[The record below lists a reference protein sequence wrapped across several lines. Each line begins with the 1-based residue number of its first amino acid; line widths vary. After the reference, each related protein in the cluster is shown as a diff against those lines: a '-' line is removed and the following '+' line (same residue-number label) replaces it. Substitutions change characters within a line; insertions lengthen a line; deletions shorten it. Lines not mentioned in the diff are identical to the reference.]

1 MYYFLILHKDLEGEP
16 MSITLYEA
24 VWGRIFA
31 FLYDT
36 AFVLAE
42 KRGLK
47 KIRIELLGLASGKVV
62 ELGAGTGLNLAHYP
76 AHVEELL
83 LTEPDP
89 YMAAKLRKRTTSTTL
104 NISIVETLAD
114 SLPVESAS
122 VDTVVCTLVLCT
134 VPDPERTI
142 QEISRVL
149 RPNGRFIFAEHVRS
163 ENRKIAWLQDK
174 LNTSWGWYACGCNCN
189 RDTVA
194 TLRDSP
200 LRVIELRKD
209 RLRWI
214 SPLVHPL
221 VIGVAGKTK

>member
-1 MYYFLILHKDLEGEP
+1 
-16 MSITLYEA
+16 MSKTLYKV
-24 VWGRIFA
+24 VWGRTFA

-36 AFVLAE
+36 GFVLAE
-42 KRGLK
+42 KRGLR
-47 KIRIELLGLASGKVV
+47 KIRVELLSQANGKVV

-76 AHVEELL
+76 VHVEELL

-89 YMAAKLRKRTTSTTL
+89 FMAAKLRKRTSSSPL
-104 NISIVETLAD
+104 NISIVEASAD
-114 SLPVESAS
+114 SLPVESES

-134 VPDPERTI
+134 VPNPEKTI

-149 RPNGRFIFAEHVRS
+149 RPDGRFIFAEHVRS
-163 ENRKIAWLQDK
+163 ENRRTAWLQDK
-174 LNTSWGWYACGCNCN
+174 FNTSWGWYACGCNCN

-194 TLRDSP
+194 TMRNSS

-221 VIGVAGKTK
+221 VVGVAGRN